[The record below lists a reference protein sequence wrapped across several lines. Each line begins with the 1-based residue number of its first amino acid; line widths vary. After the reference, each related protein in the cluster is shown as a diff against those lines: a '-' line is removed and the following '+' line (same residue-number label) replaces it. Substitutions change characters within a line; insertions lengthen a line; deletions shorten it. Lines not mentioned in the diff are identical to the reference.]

1 MGSTH
6 KEVESSGPESFFSG
20 QRSLFCS
27 QTPSMNLRQS
37 LLREHSKAN
46 ALAITRQIL
55 TGVFTFEELWE
66 LIRNGDP
73 PLPQRASWVLDT
85 VTAEAPDSLQPYLPE
100 AVSLL
105 LQPNH
110 NAVHRNLLKA
120 LERTAIPE
128 EFQGELYDFFIN
140 ALLNPKALPAI
151 QAFSMSLASK
161 IADGIPEL
169 QEELAL
175 VIESQMEFNTAAYKA
190 RGRRILSILRKS

>member
-1 MGSTH
+1 
-6 KEVESSGPESFFSG
+6 
-20 QRSLFCS
+20 
-27 QTPSMNLRQS
+27 MNLRQS

-128 EFQGELYDFFIN
+128 EFQGELYDFCIN

-169 QEELAL
+169 QEELTL